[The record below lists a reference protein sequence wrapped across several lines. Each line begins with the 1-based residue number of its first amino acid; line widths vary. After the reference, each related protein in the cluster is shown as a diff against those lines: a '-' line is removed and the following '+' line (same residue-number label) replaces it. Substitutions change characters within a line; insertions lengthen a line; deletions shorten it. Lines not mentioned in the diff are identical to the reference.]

1 MSTPPSPGKFRQPSG
16 TATGL
21 KLRLSDLAVC
31 LESHSEELQVDKT
44 DLDRLK
50 ATGEGVVLD
59 GQAEDLRRFFSAD
72 IGRLEEEFKL
82 QVNLQ
87 RAEGVRIHQAV
98 NQLKIEKTSVHQQL
112 LAIQRRIEA
121 MEEEIGHE

>member
-1 MSTPPSPGKFRQPSG
+1 MGRQHWYDS
-16 TATGL
+16 
-21 KLRLSDLAVC
+21 
-31 LESHSEELQVDKT
+31 
-44 DLDRLK
+44 
-50 ATGEGVVLD
+50 
-59 GQAEDLRRFFSAD
+59 
-72 IGRLEEEFKL
+72 GRLDFRCDDL